1 MTNIVIKKEGD
12 NNNSMTS
19 ASASQFTC
27 VVCGQGFEQKSRLQ
41 RHMDTSHPPRAPSA
55 ADLEKVFSGIKY
67 PKTKEGLVDYA
78 SQKLSVIGND
88 LYDLIESLP
97 TRTYRDSAEVAIALG
112 ELKSGKGFRSREKVE
127 QAEQPSKKGGRAA
140 ANQSISAAAIA
151 KVLSGVDF
159 PKTRESLKQYATKN
173 ISEIETQFPNELL
186 NVIDQLPD
194 RKYHNMADVEKSVRD
209 VL

>member
-1 MTNIVIKKEGD
+1 
-12 NNNSMTS
+12 MTS